1 MSVNKHKTLASEC
14 VDKQAAEKENQL
26 QAETFN
32 NNELAA

>member
-1 MSVNKHKTLASEC
+1 MASEY
-14 VDKQAAEKENQL
+14 VDEQAAEKKNQL